1 MNLKDLLFG
10 RLKASTEASTT
21 IKPTVLITEAS
32 FSVVS
37 LTTIM
42 LLIVSAVSFLLGIFF
57 WALVVICKR
66 RRRSRIATLQNE
78 VEMLERIV
86 HMEKLEDNLE
96 QISQRQLQTSVDQ
109 PQQVATTTVD
119 QLQQAEAPSNNS
131 NQLRKITINQTV
143 PVPTHLKRQSKVP
156 VKYGGG

>member
-42 LLIVSAVSFLLGIFF
+42 LLIVSAVSFLLGFFF

-78 VEMLERIV
+78 VEMLEGIV
-86 HMEKLEDNLE
+86 HEEQLEKSQKQPN
-96 QISQRQLQTSVDQ
+96 QRFPIISVNQ
-109 PQQVATTTVD
+109 PQLVATPSYLRPQST
-119 QLQQAEAPSNNS
+119 QATS
-131 NQLRKITINQTV
+131 LRKLTQKPKNSGSGKCKETV
-143 PVPTHLKRQSKVP
+143 
-156 VKYGGG
+156 